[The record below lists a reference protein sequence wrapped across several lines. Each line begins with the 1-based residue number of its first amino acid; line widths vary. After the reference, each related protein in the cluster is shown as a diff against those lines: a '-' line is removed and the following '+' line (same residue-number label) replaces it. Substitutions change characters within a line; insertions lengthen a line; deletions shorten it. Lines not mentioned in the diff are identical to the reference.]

1 MVPAMRF
8 ALVILVALSACTKS
22 TQPTV
27 ANAASSQCGGIVWP
41 TKLEKPS
48 TPESH
53 REVAL
58 RVLEISG
65 MRTSYAEML
74 EISLQSTLKVNPNLV
89 QFEAG
94 FREFFAKYASYDAI
108 KEDFAALY
116 MRVFDELQLRQIEAF
131 YRTPTGMLAVK
142 ELARIMQEGGKIG
155 ERKVQE
161 HQKELIEILMK
172 SQQTTNPPP
181 IIAPPKP

>member
-1 MVPAMRF
+1 MRIV
-8 ALVILVALSACTKS
+8 LLVALLATACAKSA
-22 TQPTV
+22 PPI
-27 ANAASSQCGGIVWP
+27 ANAANAQCGGIVWP
-41 TKLEKPS
+41 TKLDKPS
-48 TPESH
+48 TPQSH
-53 REVAL
+53 REAAL

-74 EISLQSTLKVNPNLV
+74 EISLQSTLKVNPSLT

-108 KEDFAALY
+108 AGDFADLY

-142 ELARIMQEGGKIG
+142 ELAKIMQEGGKIG

-161 HQKELIEILMK
+161 HQKELIEILMR
-172 SQQTTNPPP
+172 SNSATPPS
-181 IIAPPKP
+181 IITPP